1 MADWR
6 KYKKHST
13 QEMRP
18 YVPGESLD
26 GMSVSERDTPEKGGM
41 IARGVD
47 DGALWYVSKRFFNDN
62 YELVDEDPLCMMVDR
77 FSLEMKDVL
86 VSKREEGF
94 IGYDDQNEVRNAY
107 LIGRIDANIDER
119 DWIDVANLACI
130 LWNRL

>member
-6 KYKKHST
+6 KYKKHAT

-41 IARGVD
+41 ISRGVD

-62 YELVDEDPLCMMVDR
+62 YELVDEE
-77 FSLEMKDVL
+77 FEYW
-86 VSKREEGF
+86 E
-94 IGYDDQNEVRNAY
+94 I
-107 LIGRIDANIDER
+107 
-119 DWIDVANLACI
+119 
-130 LWNRL
+130 